1 MNAIDRA
8 LLLKVARR
16 AMDDYGM
23 EADFSPA
30 ALQQAASMTQ
40 ASVRAAQD
48 ATDLRHLPWSS
59 IDNPESR
66 DLDQIE
72 AVEEQPDGGWRLYV
86 AIAHVGRCIETGSAI
101 DLHAAANTTSVYTGV
116 QVFTMLPE
124 TLSYGLTS
132 LLPDADRAVLVIDM
146 RVDSGGVVR
155 EGTVYPA
162 VARNKAKL
170 NYPAI
175 SSWLD
180 GSAAPAELRET
191 EMQRQL
197 YGQDALAQALRRR
210 RMAGGAL
217 DLDTA
222 ELRPVLDPQGQV
234 VGLEPREQD
243 RAGAIIE
250 ELMIAANET
259 VVRYLEANGT
269 PAILR
274 VVRNPEHW
282 DRIVEY
288 AAGRGVQLPAGP
300 DSKALSD
307 FLQRMRERRPHEFHE
322 ISLAIVKLIGRGEYV
337 ARQPGTPPVGH
348 FGLAAPAY
356 GHATAPNR
364 RYPDVVMQRLLAGDK
379 FASDGLEE
387 IAAHCSAMERQA
399 DKVERRVRKSIAAA
413 LIAHRIGDVFEAVVT
428 KATDQG
434 LFVHVFH
441 PAIEGMIVQHHRPA
455 RVGDKVRARLLRV
468 DIEQSLIDFALV
480 D

>member
-1 MNAIDRA
+1 
-8 LLLKVARR
+8 
-16 AMDDYGM
+16 
-23 EADFSPA
+23 
-30 ALQQAASMTQ
+30 
-40 ASVRAAQD
+40 
-48 ATDLRHLPWSS
+48 
-59 IDNPESR
+59 
-66 DLDQIE
+66 
-72 AVEEQPDGGWRLYV
+72 
-86 AIAHVGRCIETGSAI
+86 
-101 DLHAAANTTSVYTGV
+101 
-116 QVFTMLPE
+116 
-124 TLSYGLTS
+124 
-132 LLPDADRAVLVIDM
+132 
-146 RVDSGGVVR
+146 
-155 EGTVYPA
+155 
-162 VARNKAKL
+162 
-170 NYPAI
+170 
-175 SSWLD
+175 
-180 GSAAPAELRET
+180 
-191 EMQRQL
+191 
-197 YGQDALAQALRRR
+197 
-210 RMAGGAL
+210 
-217 DLDTA
+217 
-222 ELRPVLDPQGQV
+222 
-234 VGLEPREQD
+234 
-243 RAGAIIE
+243 
-250 ELMIAANET
+250 
-259 VVRYLEANGT
+259 
-269 PAILR
+269 
-274 VVRNPEHW
+274 
-282 DRIVEY
+282 
-288 AAGRGVQLPAGP
+288 VQLPAGP